1 MTRDEIIEAA
11 VQIFSVKGYHAT
23 SMQDIAEAV
32 HLQKASLYHHV
43 SSKQE
48 ILVAVLD
55 NAIDLLTDKI
65 QAVLNLPLSPEEK
78 LHKAIEEYLSL
89 LLEKKEQAVVLLLEH
104 RSLEPRFQEQ
114 HIPRRDRFE
123 VLWRKIIEEGTETGI
138 FICSNPAIATK
149 ALLGIMNW
157 TITWYRP
164 EGPLSPE
171 DLANQYT
178 NLFLFGLLTKDKV
191 DARAKNYNAS

>member
-23 SMQDIAEAV
+23 SMQDIADAV

-43 SSKQE
+43 SSKQD

-65 QAVLNLPLSPEEK
+65 QAVLDLPLSPEEK

-89 LLEKKEQAVVLLLEH
+89 LLERKEQAAVLLLEH
-104 RSLEPRFQEQ
+104 RSLEPRFQKK
-114 HIPRRDRFE
+114 HIPRRDGFE
-123 VLWRKIIEEGTETGI
+123 VLWRKIIEEGIEKEA
-138 FICSNPAIATK
+138 FYCSNPAIATK

-164 EGPLSPE
+164 EGPLTPE

-178 NLFLFGLLTKDKV
+178 NLFLFGLIKKT
-191 DARAKNYNAS
+191 RQMPEQ

>member
-1 MTRDEIIEAA
+1 
-11 VQIFSVKGYHAT
+11 
-23 SMQDIAEAV
+23 MQDIAEAV